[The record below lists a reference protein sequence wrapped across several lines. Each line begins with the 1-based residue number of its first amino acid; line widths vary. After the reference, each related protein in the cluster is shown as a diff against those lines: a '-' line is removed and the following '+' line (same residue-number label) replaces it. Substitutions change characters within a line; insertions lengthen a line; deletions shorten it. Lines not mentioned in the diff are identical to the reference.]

1 MGANSETFLKLRAQ
15 DFVTMYDASFTK
27 KEAQKVGI
35 KLVTDLLE
43 NGNVEKMEFIAN
55 LARLSEVVGT
65 AMTEARKH
73 IAEEKQTVM
82 GVEFTPVNGGNT
94 LNYSEDPIYQ
104 QLKADLDARAELL
117 KLAQKQNVIDMYGN
131 DVPVVSTTPRKSS
144 ITIKF

>member
-1 MGANSETFLKLRAQ
+1 MGANSETFLELRAQ

-27 KEAQKVGI
+27 KEAQKVGL

-43 NGNVEKMEFIAN
+43 NGNVDKMEFIAN

-73 IAEEKQTVM
+73 ITEEKQTVM

-94 LNYSEDPIYQ
+94 INYLEDPIYQ

-117 KLAQKQNVIDMYGN
+117 KLAQKQSVIDMYGN
-131 DVPVVSTTPRKSS
+131 DVPLVSTTPRKSS

>member
-1 MGANSETFLKLRAQ
+1 MGANSETFLELRAQ
-15 DFVTMYDASFTK
+15 DFVTMYDANFTK

-35 KLVTDLLE
+35 KLVTDLLD
-43 NGNVEKMEFIAN
+43 NGNVDKMEFIAN
-55 LARLSEVVGT
+55 LARLNEVIST
-65 AMTEARKH
+65 AMIEARKH
-73 IAEEKQTVM
+73 INEEKQTVM

-104 QLKADLDARAELL
+104 QLKADLDARTELL

-131 DVPVVSTTPRKSS
+131 YVPVVSTTPRKSS

>member
-1 MGANSETFLKLRAQ
+1 MGANSETFLELKAQ

-35 KLVTDLLE
+35 KLVTDLLD
-43 NGNVEKMEFIAN
+43 NGNVDKMEFIAN
-55 LARLSEVVGT
+55 LARLSEVVTT

-104 QLKADLDARAELL
+104 QLKEDLDARADLL
-117 KLAQKQNVIDMYGN
+117 KLAQKQDLIDAYGN
-131 DVPVVSTTPRKSS
+131 DVPRVSTTPRKSS

>member
-1 MGANSETFLKLRAQ
+1 MGANSETFLELRAQ

-27 KEAQKVGI
+27 KEAQKVGL
-35 KLVTDLLE
+35 KLVTDLLD
-43 NGNVEKMEFIAN
+43 NGNVDKMEFIAN

-73 IAEEKQTVM
+73 ITEEKQTVM

-94 LNYSEDPIYQ
+94 INYLEDPIYQ
-104 QLKADLDARAELL
+104 ELKADLDARAELL
-117 KLAQKQNVIDMYGN
+117 KLAQKQSVIDAYGN
-131 DVPVVSTTPRKSS
+131 DVPRVSTTPRKSS

>member
-1 MGANSETFLKLRAQ
+1 MGANSETFLELRAQ
-15 DFVTMYDASFTK
+15 DFVTMYDSSFTK
-27 KEAQKVGI
+27 KEAQKVGL

-43 NGNVEKMEFIAN
+43 NGNVDKMEFIAN

-65 AMTEARKH
+65 AMIEARKH
-73 IAEEKQTVM
+73 ITEEKQTVM

-94 LNYSEDPIYQ
+94 INYSEDPIYQ
-104 QLKADLDARAELL
+104 QLKNDLDSRAELL
-117 KLAQKQNVIDMYGN
+117 KLAQKQSVIDLYGN

>member
-1 MGANSETFLKLRAQ
+1 MGANSETFLELRAQ

-27 KEAQKVGI
+27 KEAQKVGL
-35 KLVTDLLE
+35 KLVTDLLD
-43 NGNVEKMEFIAN
+43 NGNVDKMEFIAN

-65 AMTEARKH
+65 AMAEARKH
-73 IAEEKQTVM
+73 ITEEKQTVM

-117 KLAQKQNVIDMYGN
+117 KLAQKQSVIDLYGN
-131 DVPVVSTTPRKSS
+131 DVPLVSTTPRKSS

>member
-1 MGANSETFLKLRAQ
+1 MGANSETFLELRAQ

-27 KEAQKVGI
+27 KEAQKVGL
-35 KLVTDLLE
+35 KLVTDLLD
-43 NGNVEKMEFIAN
+43 NGNVDKMEFIAN

-73 IAEEKQTVM
+73 ITEEKQTVM

-94 LNYSEDPIYQ
+94 INYLEDPIYQ

>member
-1 MGANSETFLKLRAQ
+1 MGASSETFLELRAQ

-35 KLVTDLLE
+35 KLVTDLLD
-43 NGNVEKMEFIAN
+43 NGNVDKMEFIAN
-55 LARLSEVVGT
+55 LARLNEVIST

-73 IAEEKQTVM
+73 IAEEKQTVL
-82 GVEFTPVNGGNT
+82 GIEFTPVNGGNT
-94 LNYSEDPIYQ
+94 LNYSDDPIYQ
-104 QLKADLDARAELL
+104 KLKADLDARAELL

-144 ITIKF
+144 ITLRF

>member
-1 MGANSETFLKLRAQ
+1 MGANSETFLELRAQ

-27 KEAQKVGI
+27 KEAQKVGL
-35 KLVTDLLE
+35 KLVTDLLD
-43 NGNVEKMEFIAN
+43 NGNVDKMEFIAN

-73 IAEEKQTVM
+73 ITEEKQTVM

-94 LNYSEDPIYQ
+94 LNYSDDPIYQ

-117 KLAQKQNVIDMYGN
+117 KLAQKQDLIDAYGN
-131 DVPVVSTTPRKSS
+131 DVPRVSTTPRKSS

>member
-1 MGANSETFLKLRAQ
+1 
-15 DFVTMYDASFTK
+15 
-27 KEAQKVGI
+27 
-35 KLVTDLLE
+35 LVTDLLD
-43 NGNVEKMEFIAN
+43 NGNVDKMEFIAN

-104 QLKADLDARAELL
+104 QLKNDLDARAELL
-117 KLAQKQNVIDMYGN
+117 KLAQKQDLIDAYGN
-131 DVPVVSTTPRKSS
+131 DVPRVSTTPRKSS

>member
-1 MGANSETFLKLRAQ
+1 MGANSETFLELRAQ

-35 KLVTDLLE
+35 KLVTDLLD
-43 NGNVEKMEFIAN
+43 NGNVDKMEFIAN

-73 IAEEKQTVM
+73 ITEEKQTVM

-94 LNYSEDPIYQ
+94 INYSEDPIYQ

-117 KLAQKQNVIDMYGN
+117 KLAQKQSVIDMYGN
-131 DVPVVSTTPRKSS
+131 DVPLVSTTPRKSS

>member
-1 MGANSETFLKLRAQ
+1 MGANSETFLELRAQ

-27 KEAQKVGI
+27 KEAQKVGL
-35 KLVTDLLE
+35 KLVTDLLD
-43 NGNVEKMEFIAN
+43 NGNVDKMEFIAN

-73 IAEEKQTVM
+73 ITEEKQTVM

-94 LNYSEDPIYQ
+94 INYSEDPIYQ

-117 KLAQKQNVIDMYGN
+117 KLAQKQDLIDAYGN
-131 DVPVVSTTPRKSS
+131 DVPRVSTTPRKSS

>member
-1 MGANSETFLKLRAQ
+1 MGANSETFLELRAQ

-35 KLVTDLLE
+35 KLVTDLLD
-43 NGNVEKMEFIAN
+43 NGNVDKMEFIAN

-73 IAEEKQTVM
+73 ITEEKQTVM

-94 LNYSEDPIYQ
+94 INYSEDPIYQ

-117 KLAQKQNVIDMYGN
+117 KLAQKQDLIDAYGN
-131 DVPVVSTTPRKSS
+131 DVPRVSTTPRKSS